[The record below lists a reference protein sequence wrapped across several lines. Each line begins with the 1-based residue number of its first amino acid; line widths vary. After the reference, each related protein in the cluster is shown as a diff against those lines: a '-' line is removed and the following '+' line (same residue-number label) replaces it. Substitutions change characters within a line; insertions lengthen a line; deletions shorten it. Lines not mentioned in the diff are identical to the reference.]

1 MNITELLNVNLI
13 KLELSSKTKEDV
25 IKEMA
30 TILDENGKLLDV
42 DKYIKA
48 VVARE
53 KEFST
58 GIGMGIAIPHG
69 KSSGVKEPALIF
81 GRSTAGIDY
90 QSMDDELAH
99 LFFLI
104 AVPEESSNEHLKILG
119 QISRKLMHKELR
131 DSLMNASTPEEVIT
145 LLGQ

>member
-13 KLELSSKTKEDV
+13 KLELSSTTKEDV

-30 TILDENGKLLDV
+30 TILDENGKLLDL

-69 KSSGVKEPALIF
+69 KSSGVKEPALLF
-81 GRSTAGIDY
+81 ARSTVGIDY

-104 AVPEESSNEHLKILG
+104 AVPEKSSDEHLKILS

-131 DSLMNASTPEEVIT
+131 DSLMKASSPEEIIT
-145 LLGQ
+145 LLQK

>member
-1 MNITELLNVNLI
+1 MSITELLNINLI
-13 KLELSSKTKEDV
+13 KLELTSKTKEDV

-30 TILDENGKLLDV
+30 NILNENGKLIDK

-48 VVARE
+48 VTDRE

-69 KSSGVKEPALIF
+69 KSSGVKEAALVF
-81 GRSTAGIDY
+81 GRSINGIDY

-99 LFFLI
+99 IFFLI
-104 AVPEESSNEHLKILG
+104 AVPEESSDEHLKILS

-131 DSLMNASTPEEVIT
+131 KGLMEATSPEEVIT
-145 LLGQ
+145 LLEK

>member
-1 MNITELLNVNLI
+1 
-13 KLELSSKTKEDV
+13 
-25 IKEMA
+25 MA
-30 TILDENGKLLDV
+30 KMLDENGKLLDK

-48 VVARE
+48 VTDRE

-69 KSSGVKEPALIF
+69 KSSGVKEAALVF
-81 GRSTAGIDY
+81 GRSTDGLDY

-99 LFFLI
+99 IFFLI
-104 AVPEESSNEHLKILG
+104 AVPEESSDEHLKILS

-131 DSLMNASTPEEVIT
+131 NSLMSASSPEEIIT
-145 LLGQ
+145 LLEQ

>member
-13 KLELSSKTKEDV
+13 KLELTSKTKEDV

-30 TILDENGKLLDV
+30 NLLDEDGKLLDKE
-42 DKYIKA
+42 KYIQA
-48 VVARE
+48 VTDRE

-69 KSSGVKEPALIF
+69 KSSGVKEAALVF
-81 GRSTAGIDY
+81 GRSTSGIDY
-90 QSMDDELAH
+90 QSMDDEPAH
-99 LFFLI
+99 IFFLI
-104 AVPEESSNEHLKILG
+104 AVPEKSSDEHLKILS

-131 DSLMNASTPEEVIT
+131 ASLMSATSTEEIIT
-145 LLGQ
+145 LLEQ

>member
-13 KLELSSKTKEDV
+13 KLELTSKTKEDV

-30 TILDENGKLLDV
+30 KMLDENGKLLDTE
-42 DKYIKA
+42 KYIKA
-48 VVARE
+48 VLDRE

-69 KSSGVKEPALIF
+69 KSSGVKEPALVF
-81 GRSTAGIDY
+81 GRSTGGIDY
-90 QSMDDELAH
+90 QSMDDEPAH

-104 AVPEESSNEHLKILG
+104 AVPEESSNEHLKILS
-119 QISRKLMHKELR
+119 QISRKLMHSELR
-131 DSLMNASTPEEVIT
+131 DSLMNASSAKEIIT
-145 LLGQ
+145 LLEQ

>member
-1 MNITELLNVNLI
+1 MSITELLSVNLI

-25 IKEMA
+25 IKEMV

-42 DKYIKA
+42 DKYLQA
-48 VVARE
+48 VLDRE

-69 KSSGVKEPALIF
+69 KSSGVKEPALVF
-81 GRSTAGIDY
+81 GRSAVGIDY

-99 LFFLI
+99 IFFLI

-131 DSLMNASTPEEVIT
+131 DSLMKAVSAEEIIT
-145 LLGQ
+145 LLEQ

>member
-1 MNITELLNVNLI
+1 MNITELLSVNQI
-13 KLELSSKTKEDV
+13 KLELTSKTKEDV
-25 IKEMA
+25 IKEMVK
-30 TILDENGKLLDV
+30 ILDENGKLLDK
-42 DKYIKA
+42 DKYIQA
-48 VVARE
+48 VIDRE

-81 GRSTAGIDY
+81 GRSMDGIDY
-90 QSMDDELAH
+90 ESMDDEPAQ

-104 AVPEESSNEHLKILG
+104 AVPEESSNEHLKILS

-131 DSLMNASTPEEVIT
+131 ESLMKASSAEEIIT
-145 LLGQ
+145 LLQK

>member
-1 MNITELLNVNLI
+1 MNITEILSVSLI
-13 KLELSSKTKEDV
+13 KLELTSKTKEDV
-25 IKEMA
+25 INEMA
-30 TILDENGKLLDV
+30 KMLDEDGKLLDK

-48 VVARE
+48 VKDRE

-69 KSSGVKEPALIF
+69 KSSGVKEASLVF
-81 GRSTAGIDY
+81 GRSTGGIDY

-99 LFFLI
+99 VFFLI
-104 AVPEESSNEHLKILG
+104 AVPEESSDEHLKILS

-131 DSLMNASTPEEVIT
+131 ASLMKASSAEEIIT
-145 LLGQ
+145 LLEQ

>member
-1 MNITELLNVNLI
+1 MSITELLNINLI
-13 KLELSSKTKEDV
+13 KLELTSKTKEDV

-30 TILDENGKLLDV
+30 NILNENGKLIDK

-48 VVARE
+48 VTDRE

-69 KSSGVKEPALIF
+69 KSSGVKEAALVF
-81 GRSTAGIDY
+81 GRSIDGIDY

-99 LFFLI
+99 IFFLI
-104 AVPEESSNEHLKILG
+104 AVPEESSDEHLKILS

-131 DSLMNASTPEEVIT
+131 KGLMEATSPEEVIT
-145 LLGQ
+145 LLEK

>member
-1 MNITELLNVNLI
+1 MNITQLLNVNLI
-13 KLELSSKTKEDV
+13 KLELTSKTKEDV
-25 IKEMA
+25 INEMA
-30 TILDENGKLLDV
+30 KMLDEDGKLLDI

-48 VVARE
+48 VVDRE

-69 KSSGVKEPALIF
+69 KSSGVKEPALVF
-81 GRSTAGIDY
+81 GRSTGGLDY

-104 AVPEESSNEHLKILG
+104 AVPEESSNEHLKILS

-131 DSLMNASTPEEVIT
+131 DSLMQASSPEEIIT
-145 LLGQ
+145 LLQK

>member
-13 KLELSSKTKEDV
+13 KLELNSKTKEDV
-25 IKEMA
+25 IKEMVNL
-30 TILDENGKLLDV
+30 LDEDGKLLDK
-42 DKYIKA
+42 DKYTKA
-48 VVARE
+48 VTDRE

-69 KSSGVKEPALIF
+69 KSSGVKEAALVF
-81 GRSTAGIDY
+81 GRSTEGIDY

-99 LFFLI
+99 IFFLI
-104 AVPEESSNEHLKILG
+104 AVPEESSNEHLKILS

-131 DSLMNASTPEEVIT
+131 ESLMNASSPEEIIT
-145 LLGQ
+145 LLQQ

>member
-13 KLELSSKTKEDV
+13 KLELTSKTKEDV
-25 IKEMA
+25 IIEMA
-30 TILDENGKLLDV
+30 KMLDEDGKLLDI

-48 VVARE
+48 VMDRE

-69 KSSGVKEPALIF
+69 KSSGVKEPALLF

-90 QSMDDELAH
+90 KSMDDELSH

-104 AVPEESSNEHLKILG
+104 AVPEESSNEHLKILS

-131 DSLMNASTPEEVIT
+131 DSLMQANSPEEIIT
-145 LLGQ
+145 LLQK

>member
-13 KLELSSKTKEDV
+13 KLELTSKTKEDV

-30 TILDENGKLLDV
+30 NILDENGKLLDK

-48 VVARE
+48 VTARE

-69 KSSGVKEPALIF
+69 KSSGVKEAALVF
-81 GRSTAGIDY
+81 GRSINGIDY
-90 QSMDDELAH
+90 QSMDDEPAH
-99 LFFLI
+99 IFFLI
-104 AVPEESSNEHLKILG
+104 AVPEESSDEHLKILS
-119 QISRKLMHKELR
+119 QISRKLMHKDLR
-131 DSLMNASTPEEVIT
+131 ESLMKATSSDEVIT
-145 LLGQ
+145 LLEK